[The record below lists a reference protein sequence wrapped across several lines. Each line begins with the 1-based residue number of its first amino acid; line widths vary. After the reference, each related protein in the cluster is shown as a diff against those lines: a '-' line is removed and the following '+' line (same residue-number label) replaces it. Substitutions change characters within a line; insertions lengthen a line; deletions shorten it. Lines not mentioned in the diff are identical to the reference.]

1 MRNFVQY
8 TVLGAAIAAVSVS
21 AASAAPQVTVLNIQ
35 AEIDGRSR
43 LELAGADVRWR
54 HFDFAAPGRLE
65 CDLGNPAEPTLLGGV
80 AWWPAWPDTPT
91 CENRDCGGCTSDV
104 WNATPTP
111 LPLVP
116 FTVQLVVR
124 SARGTV
130 TIVEQPMA
138 ANGFRVV
145 IEFNDD
151 IWGGA
156 AWYDVDLEARLD
168 TPGVTRYCVSVPN
181 TSGVPALIDLA
192 GSRSVGGNDTRLL
205 ASGCPAQHAAI
216 FLCGTAPA
224 WIPFGDGTLCISPF
238 NQGLMRLGPVDMIR
252 VDGTLDH
259 PLDMQA
265 LGQIGG
271 IHAGSTLYFQAWF
284 RDVRPGGY
292 YGANLTDAIEVQFVE

>member
-1 MRNFVQY
+1 MCNIAQYFV
-8 TVLGAAIAAVSVS
+8 TGAVIAATSIT
-21 AASAAPQVTVLNIQ
+21 AASAAPQVTVVNIQ

-43 LELAGADVRWR
+43 LEFMGGDVRWQ

-65 CDLGNPAEPTLLGGV
+65 CDLGEPAEATLIGGV

-104 WNATPTP
+104 WNGTPAP

-116 FTVQLVVR
+116 STAHIVVQ
-124 SARGTV
+124 SARGAV
-130 TIVEQPMA
+130 TILEQPSA

-145 IEFNDD
+145 LEFDD
-151 IWGGA
+151 NYLGGA
-156 AWYDVDLEARLD
+156 AWYDVDLEVRVD
-168 TPGVTRYCVSVPN
+168 PPGVTRYCVSLPN
-181 TSGVPALIDLA
+181 TSGTPALIDLA

-224 WIPFGDGTLCISPF
+224 WIPFGDGILCISPF
-238 NQGLMRLGPVDMIR
+238 NPGLMRLGPVEMIR

-265 LGQIGG
+265 LGPIGG
-271 IHAGSTLYFQAWF
+271 IHPGSTLYFQAWF

-292 YGANLTDAIEVQFVE
+292 GANLTDAIEVEFVE